1 MRQRGDFIPSALLS
15 LMEKQDLGSW
25 NATGWAEAPHI
36 SKHMLIPL
44 SILVDVFGVWGI
56 PQEFFGCR
64 NIICIFIYMYS
75 IYLYRHVCVYSPQ
88 VVKLGPGVSTVFGI
102 PMAVQKC
109 IVTSK
114 IKQWRHLIWKDGSA
128 FGFGRRCMIS
138 PGDLTLRPLN
148 LCPHLHLCIDESSC
162 SWRRWDQFHA
172 IQVYSGTSVSTLNFY
187 MWTSAGF
194 QSAKPAQM
202 LKIFTVLHVPVLL
215 YLPVFVVQ
223 TTD

>member
-1 MRQRGDFIPSALLS
+1 MF
-15 LMEKQDLGSW
+15 LGYEVFHKIFLVVE
-25 NATGWAEAPHI
+25 T
-36 SKHMLIPL
+36 LFVYL
-44 SILVDVFGVWGI
+44 SICTV
-56 PQEFFGCR
+56 
-64 NIICIFIYMYS
+64 S
-75 IYLYRHVCVYSPQ
+75 IYIYIYRHVCVYSPQ

-102 PMAVQKC
+102 PMVVQKC